1 MNYVENGSVPPD
13 RDTLETALAL
23 VNVALGAGSP
33 DPARGAPPIGRDI
46 ADLRSLIGTSRRA
59 IEQADL
65 RHNEFTLQ
73 LEQNIGDIQSVDVAA
88 TLTELSTQQTQLQ
101 ASYMTLSRLS
111 PTPMLAE
118 LAFGYL
124 GAQLTLSY
132 FISGWV
138 KVVNPDWRSG
148 RALRDVFQF
157 SAYPV
162 AESLRGFAHRPR
174 LLRAMSWAVMGFEL
188 VFPLTLLWPPALAA
202 GLVVAGTFHLA
213 NACLFGLNRFF
224 WTWLSAYPA
233 ILWLQGRVF

>member
-1 MNYVENGSVPPD
+1 MSLELARRLVE
-13 RDTLETALAL
+13 TLLALAL
-23 VNVALGAGSP
+23 IQQSLEHLRGFRDERILFSTRTVLAILVLAG
-33 DPARGAPPIGRDI
+33 
-46 ADLRSLIGTSRRA
+46 
-59 IEQADL
+59 
-65 RHNEFTLQ
+65 
-73 LEQNIGDIQSVDVAA
+73 VAA
-88 TLTELSTQQTQLQ
+88 PWPLVGLAGLSLLILQ
-101 ASYMTLSRLS
+101 RFQGPYNGGSDRMGLLILWCLTLSRLA

-162 AESLRGFAHRPR
+162 AERLRGFAQRPG
-174 LLRAMSWAVMGFEL
+174 LLRTMSWAVMGFEL
-188 VFPLTLLWPPALAA
+188 VFPLTLLWPPALVT
-202 GLVVAGTFHLA
+202 GLVMAGTFHLA

>member
-1 MNYVENGSVPPD
+1 MSLELARRLVEI
-13 RDTLETALAL
+13 LLALAL
-23 VNVALGAGSP
+23 IQQSLEHLRGFRDERLLFSARIILAGLVL
-33 DPARGAPPIGRDI
+33 AGIAAPWPLVGL
-46 ADLRSLIGTSRRA
+46 AGLSLLILHRFQGPYNGGSDRMGLL
-59 IEQADL
+59 IL
-65 RHNEFTLQ
+65 WCL
-73 LEQNIGDIQSVDVAA
+73 
-88 TLTELSTQQTQLQ
+88 
-101 ASYMTLSRLS
+101 TLSRAA
-111 PTPMLAE
+111 PTSMLAE

-162 AESLRGFAHRPR
+162 AESLRAFAERPL
-174 LLRAMSWAVMGFEL
+174 LLRVMSWSVIGFEL
-188 VFPLTLLWPPALAA
+188 AFPLTLLWPPALVA
-202 GLVVAGTFHLA
+202 GLVLAGTFHLA